1 MCVKPNGLS
10 LAPMCMITSL
20 KGTEKRYVKG
30 AYQLRRRNLSVVPG
44 DSATMPAW
52 LASLFSPVPPSH
64 KCQDTKTKSHNS
76 LYSFGLGLQIASR
89 AFSAAWGHTR
99 EVRRLL
105 GRHVLIPHR
114 ARDDPQSN
122 FLPLPLA
129 LTSKANN
136 SSCFS
141 KAGTGCPLTLLLQWT
156 WLSSTGI
163 DFLSCSP

>member
-1 MCVKPNGLS
+1 
-10 LAPMCMITSL
+10 
-20 KGTEKRYVKG
+20 
-30 AYQLRRRNLSVVPG
+30 
-44 DSATMPAW
+44 MPAR

-76 LYSFGLGLQIASR
+76 LYSFGLGLQITSR

-141 KAGTGCPLTLLLQWT
+141 KAGTGCSLTLLLQWT

-163 DFLSCSP
+163 DFPSCAHHDTWYLGGCITFRQALGCNGNLTVVTNANEARGC